1 MMDFD
6 CFFVEVDVNSIIDI
20 SSTEEEVKK
29 RKMIA
34 YMIECIDDLTERQQ
48 QRLTKHYLLG
58 QTKMSIARE
67 EQVSEGA
74 IRKSINQS
82 LFQLRRKMMRYYTL
96 WMT

>member
-20 SSTEEEVKK
+20 SSTEDEIKK
-29 RKMIA
+29 RRMIA
-34 YMIECIDDLTERQQ
+34 YMMQCIDDLSEIQK

-67 EQVSEGA
+67 ERVSEGA
-74 IRKSINQS
+74 IRKSISQS

-96 WMT
+96 

>member
-20 SSTEEEVKK
+20 SSTEDEIKK

-34 YMIECIDDLTERQQ
+34 YMIECIDDLTEIQQ

-58 QTKMSIARE
+58 QTKISIARE
-67 EQVSEGA
+67 ENVSISA
-74 IRKSINQS
+74 VKKSIDQS
-82 LFQLRRKMMRYYTL
+82 LFQLRRKMNRYCTL
-96 WMT
+96 

>member
-6 CFFVEVDVNSIIDI
+6 CFFVELDVNSIIDI
-20 SSTEEEVKK
+20 YSTEVEVEK

-58 QTKMSIARE
+58 QTLISIAKE
-67 EQVSEGA
+67 EDVSISA
-74 IRKSINQS
+74 VKKSIDQS
-82 LFQLRRKMMRYYTL
+82 LFQLRRKMKRYCTL
-96 WMT
+96 